1 MVEYKNIKQIPE
13 LGLENVQEYSRIL
26 KEGLGREAEPKL
38 YMDTKVKSTRDL
50 KKLKETFKKFKGYK
64 NYEQFQKVI
73 DRVGLY
79 DYGEVMV
86 VVFWYVYFLH
96 QDGMS
101 TDDDLNKGYKEVVD
115 YIITKIGKTKYYTLD
130 NLDELL
136 KIEQE
141 GNLKYK
147 KLKMVM
153 TDSERGE
160 GLKTLN
166 FELVGD
172 GDYEITYTELLRIPE
187 EEREG
192 RFTFYGEKHL
202 YEFLDVVYQ
211 ISQDH
216 PEVLLVLIHG
226 FKILKKEVNGG
237 YNADKEE
244 TIKQIEEVI
253 KKIRQSLLTPKNSEW
268 KELLEKDRR
277 ILGWWD

>member
-26 KEGLGREAEPKL
+26 KEGLGWEAEPKL
-38 YMDTKVKSTRDL
+38 YMDTKVKSTRDR

-96 QDGMS
+96 QDGIS

-253 KKIRQSLLTPKNSEW
+253 KKIRQSLMTPKNSEW

>member
-13 LGLENVQEYSRIL
+13 LDLENVQGYSRIL
-26 KEGLGREAEPKL
+26 KEGLGWEAEPKL
-38 YMDTKVKSTRDL
+38 YMDTKVKSTRDR

-96 QDGMS
+96 QDGIS
-101 TDDDLNKGYKEVVD
+101 TDEDLNKGYKEVVD

-253 KKIRQSLLTPKNSEW
+253 KKIRQSLMTPKNSEW

>member
-13 LGLENVQEYSRIL
+13 LDLENVQEYSRIL
-26 KEGLGREAEPKL
+26 KEGLGWEAEPKV
-38 YMDTKVKSTRDL
+38 YRNTKVKSTRDR
-50 KKLKETFKKFKGYK
+50 KKLKETFKKFEGYK

-73 DRVGLY
+73 DRAGLY

-96 QDGMS
+96 QDGIS

-211 ISQDH
+211 ISQNH

>member
-13 LGLENVQEYSRIL
+13 LDLENVQEYSRIL
-26 KEGLGREAEPKL
+26 KEGLGWEAEPKV
-38 YMDTKVKSTRDL
+38 YMNTKVKSTRDR

-73 DRVGLY
+73 DRAGLY

-96 QDGMS
+96 QDGIS

-115 YIITKIGKTKYYTLD
+115 HVITKIGKTKYYTLD

-147 KLKMVM
+147 KLKMVT

-211 ISQDH
+211 ISQNH

-253 KKIRQSLLTPKNSEW
+253 KKIRQSLLSPKNSEW

>member
-1 MVEYKNIKQIPE
+1 MIEYKNIKQIPE
-13 LGLENVQEYSRIL
+13 LDLENVQEYSRIL
-26 KEGLGREAEPKL
+26 KEGLGWEAEPKV
-38 YMDTKVKSTRDL
+38 YRNTKVKSTRDR
-50 KKLKETFKKFKGYK
+50 KKLKETFKKFEGYK

-73 DRVGLY
+73 DRAGLY

-96 QDGMS
+96 QDGIS

-211 ISQDH
+211 ISQNH

>member
-13 LGLENVQEYSRIL
+13 LDLENVQEYSRVL
-26 KEGLGREAEPKL
+26 KEGLGWEAEPKL
-38 YMDTKVKSTRDL
+38 YMDTKVKSTRDR

-96 QDGMS
+96 QDGIS
-101 TDDDLNKGYKEVVD
+101 TDEDLNKGYKEVVD
-115 YIITKIGKTKYYTLD
+115 HVITKIGKTQYYTLD

-211 ISQDH
+211 ISQNH

-237 YNADKEE
+237 YNADKEV

>member
-13 LGLENVQEYSRIL
+13 LDLENVQEYSRIL
-26 KEGLGREAEPKL
+26 KEGLGWEAEPKL
-38 YMDTKVKSTRDL
+38 YMDTKVKSTRDR

-101 TDDDLNKGYKEVVD
+101 TEDDLNKGYKEVVD

-211 ISQDH
+211 ISQNH

>member
-13 LGLENVQEYSRIL
+13 LDLENVQEYSRIL
-26 KEGLGREAEPKL
+26 KEGLGWEAEPKL
-38 YMDTKVKSTRDL
+38 YMDTKVKSTRDR

-96 QDGMS
+96 QDGIS
-101 TDDDLNKGYKEVVD
+101 TDEDLNKGYKEVVD

-253 KKIRQSLLTPKNSEW
+253 KKIRQSLMTPKNSEW

>member
-13 LGLENVQEYSRIL
+13 LDLENVQEYSRIL
-26 KEGLGREAEPKL
+26 KEGLGWEAEPKL
-38 YMDTKVKSTRDL
+38 YMDTKVKSTRDR
-50 KKLKETFKKFKGYK
+50 KKLKETFKKFEGYK

-73 DRVGLY
+73 DRAGLY

-96 QDGMS
+96 QDGIS

-211 ISQDH
+211 ISQNH

>member
-13 LGLENVQEYSRIL
+13 LDLENVQEYSRIL
-26 KEGLGREAEPKL
+26 KEGLGWEAEPKL
-38 YMDTKVKSTRDL
+38 YMDTKVKSTRDR

-96 QDGMS
+96 QDGIS
-101 TDDDLNKGYKEVVD
+101 TDEDLNKGYKEVVD

-237 YNADKEE
+237 YNADKEV

-253 KKIRQSLLTPKNSEW
+253 KKIRQSLMTPKNSEW

>member
-1 MVEYKNIKQIPE
+1 MIEYKNIKQIPE
-13 LGLENVQEYSRIL
+13 LDLENVQEYSRIL
-26 KEGLGREAEPKL
+26 KEGLGWEAEPKV
-38 YMDTKVKSTRDL
+38 YRNTKVKSTRDR

-73 DRVGLY
+73 DRAGLY

-96 QDGMS
+96 QDGIS

>member
-13 LGLENVQEYSRIL
+13 LDLENVQEYSRIL

-38 YMDTKVKSTRDL
+38 YMDTKVKSTRDR

-96 QDGMS
+96 QDGIS
-101 TDDDLNKGYKEVVD
+101 TDEDLNKGYKEVVD

-136 KIEQE
+136 QIEQE

-211 ISQDH
+211 ISQNH

-237 YNADKEE
+237 YNEDKEV

-253 KKIRQSLLTPKNSEW
+253 KKIRQSLMTPKNSEW

>member
-13 LGLENVQEYSRIL
+13 LDLENVQEYSRIL
-26 KEGLGREAEPKL
+26 KEGLGWEAEPKL
-38 YMDTKVKSTRDL
+38 YMDTKVKSTRDR

-96 QDGMS
+96 QDGIS
-101 TDDDLNKGYKEVVD
+101 TDEDLNKGYKEVVD

-211 ISQDH
+211 ISQNH

-237 YNADKEE
+237 YNADKEV

-253 KKIRQSLLTPKNSEW
+253 KKIRQSLMTPKNSEW

>member
-13 LGLENVQEYSRIL
+13 LDLENVQEYSRIL
-26 KEGLGREAEPKL
+26 KEGLGWEAEPKV
-38 YMDTKVKSTRDL
+38 YRNTKVKSTRDR
-50 KKLKETFKKFKGYK
+50 KKLKETFKKFEGYK

-73 DRVGLY
+73 DRAGLY

-96 QDGMS
+96 QDGIS

-192 RFTFYGEKHL
+192 KFTFYGEKHL

-211 ISQDH
+211 ISQNH

>member
-26 KEGLGREAEPKL
+26 KEGLGWEAEPKL
-38 YMDTKVKSTRDL
+38 YMDTKVKSTRDR
-50 KKLKETFKKFKGYK
+50 KKLKETFKKFEGYK

-73 DRVGLY
+73 DRAGLY

-96 QDGMS
+96 QDGIS

-211 ISQDH
+211 ISQNH

>member
-1 MVEYKNIKQIPE
+1 MIEYKNIKQIPE
-13 LGLENVQEYSRIL
+13 LALENVQEYSRIL
-26 KEGLGREAEPKL
+26 KEGLGWEAEPKV
-38 YMDTKVKSTRDL
+38 YRDTKVKSTRDR

-73 DRVGLY
+73 DRAGLY

-96 QDGMS
+96 QDGIS

-211 ISQDH
+211 ISQNH

-253 KKIRQSLLTPKNSEW
+253 KKIRQSLMTPKNSEW

>member
-1 MVEYKNIKQIPE
+1 MYRN
-13 LGLENVQEYSRIL
+13 
-26 KEGLGREAEPKL
+26 
-38 YMDTKVKSTRDL
+38 TKVKSTRDR

-73 DRVGLY
+73 DRAGLY

-96 QDGMS
+96 QDGIT

-211 ISQDH
+211 ISQNH

-237 YNADKEE
+237 YNADKEV

-253 KKIRQSLLTPKNSEW
+253 KKIRQSLMTPKNSGW

>member
-13 LGLENVQEYSRIL
+13 LDLENVQEYSRIL
-26 KEGLGREAEPKL
+26 KEGLGWEAEPKL
-38 YMDTKVKSTRDL
+38 YMDAKVKSTRDR

-73 DRVGLY
+73 DRVGLF

-96 QDGMS
+96 QDGIS
-101 TDDDLNKGYKEVVD
+101 TDEDLNKGYKEVVD
-115 YIITKIGKTKYYTLD
+115 HVITKIGKTKYYTLD

-160 GLKTLN
+160 GIKTLN

-172 GDYEITYTELLRIPE
+172 GDYEITYTELLRMPE

-211 ISQDH
+211 ISQNH

-237 YNADKEE
+237 YNADKEV

-253 KKIRQSLLTPKNSEW
+253 KKIRQSLMTPKNSEW

-277 ILGWWD
+277 MLGWWD

>member
-13 LGLENVQEYSRIL
+13 LDLENVQEYSRIL
-26 KEGLGREAEPKL
+26 KEGLGWEAEPKL
-38 YMDTKVKSTRDL
+38 YMDTKVKSTRDR

-96 QDGMS
+96 QDGIS
-101 TDDDLNKGYKEVVD
+101 TDEDLNKGYKEVVD
-115 YIITKIGKTKYYTLD
+115 HIITKIGKTKYYTLD

-160 GLKTLN
+160 GIKTLN

-211 ISQDH
+211 ISQNH

-237 YNADKEE
+237 YNADKEV

-253 KKIRQSLLTPKNSEW
+253 KKIRQSLMTPKNSEW

>member
-1 MVEYKNIKQIPE
+1 MIEYKNIKQIPE
-13 LGLENVQEYSRIL
+13 LDLENVQEYSRIL
-26 KEGLGREAEPKL
+26 KEGLGWEAEPKV
-38 YMDTKVKSTRDL
+38 YRNTKVKSTRDR
-50 KKLKETFKKFKGYK
+50 KKLKETFKKFEGYK

-73 DRVGLY
+73 DRAGLY

-96 QDGMS
+96 QDGIS

-211 ISQDH
+211 ISQNH

-253 KKIRQSLLTPKNSEW
+253 KKIRQSLMTPKNSEW

>member
-13 LGLENVQEYSRIL
+13 LDLENVQEYSRIL
-26 KEGLGREAEPKL
+26 KEGLGWEAEPKL
-38 YMDTKVKSTRDL
+38 YMDTKVTSTRDR

-96 QDGMS
+96 QDGIT
-101 TDDDLNKGYKEVVD
+101 TDEDLNKGYKEVVD

-160 GLKTLN
+160 GIKTLN

-211 ISQDH
+211 ISQNH

-237 YNADKEE
+237 YNADKEV

-253 KKIRQSLLTPKNSEW
+253 KKIRQSLMTPKNSEW

>member
-13 LGLENVQEYSRIL
+13 LDLENVQEYSRIL

-38 YMDTKVKSTRDL
+38 YMDTKVKSTRDR

-86 VVFWYVYFLH
+86 LVFWYIYFLH
-96 QDGMS
+96 QDGIS
-101 TDDDLNKGYKEVVD
+101 TDEDLNKGYKEVVD

-136 KIEQE
+136 QIEQE

-211 ISQDH
+211 ISQNH

-237 YNADKEE
+237 YNEDKEV

-253 KKIRQSLLTPKNSEW
+253 KKIRQSLMTPKNSEW

>member
-13 LGLENVQEYSRIL
+13 LDLENVQEYSRIL

-38 YMDTKVKSTRDL
+38 YMDTKVKSTRDR

-96 QDGMS
+96 QDGIS
-101 TDDDLNKGYKEVVD
+101 TDEDLNKGYKEVVD
-115 YIITKIGKTKYYTLD
+115 FIITKIGKTKYYTLD

-160 GLKTLN
+160 GIKTLN

-211 ISQDH
+211 ISQNH

-253 KKIRQSLLTPKNSEW
+253 KKIRQSLMTPKNSEW